1 MLEVDVKYFKQLQ
14 NLHNDLPFSLK
25 ERQLKSVTNLY
36 VIYMSNSFVICMLHL
51 YELWKKHWI
60 MD

>member
-14 NLHNDLPFSLK
+14 NLHNDLPFLLK

-51 YELWKKHWI
+51 YEL
-60 MD
+60 